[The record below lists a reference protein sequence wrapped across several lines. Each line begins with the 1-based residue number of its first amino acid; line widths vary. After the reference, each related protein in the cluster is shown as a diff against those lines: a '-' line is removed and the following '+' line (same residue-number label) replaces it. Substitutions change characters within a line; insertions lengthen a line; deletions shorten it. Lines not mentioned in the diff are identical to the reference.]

1 MSRDSNRGRPGDRT
15 LRYGGYAAL
24 LSAGVVALLA
34 AINVLALRIP
44 LRVDLTAEGFSTLSE
59 QSVKVLAALD
69 QPIGLVALYE
79 PGREDAR
86 VDELLKRYRAASER
100 ITVTYLD
107 PYRSPVPLKRYEV
120 GGQPPDAGSV
130 IVDAGRRFRVL
141 KTWELYE
148 LTVDEQTQAP
158 KLQSFQAEQM
168 ITSAIVQVTSASDP
182 VVYLL
187 KGHGER
193 DLPADLGT
201 RLASD
206 NFVLRNLDLAV
217 SPGVPD
223 DATVVAIIGAKND
236 LSPADAGKLR
246 EFLSLRGG
254 RAVVTL
260 EMTAVPQ
267 PVLSGLLAVY
277 GLASPAALVVEQD
290 GAYHLP
296 NQPLAL
302 VPGIAE
308 HAITAA
314 LKSGE
319 MPVVF
324 PVARPLQVLAERKR
338 RVTVEP
344 LLSTSARAFA
354 QVDLASAETTKQP
367 GDLAG
372 PFLLAAAA
380 TDRGETGE
388 RESRI
393 VVLAG
398 TEFLYPPESIGRLP
412 ENETLLLNGLNWLRG
427 EEELIAIRPRTISSI
442 RYTISLTS
450 FQFYLFAGIAVLLVP
465 LAVFATGLA
474 VWLRRRHA

>member
-1 MSRDSNRGRPGDRT
+1 
-15 LRYGGYAAL
+15 
-24 LSAGVVALLA
+24 
-34 AINVLALRIP
+34 
-44 LRVDLTAEGFSTLSE
+44 
-59 QSVKVLAALD
+59 
-69 QPIGLVALYE
+69 
-79 PGREDAR
+79 
-86 VDELLKRYRAASER
+86 
-100 ITVTYLD
+100 
-107 PYRSPVPLKRYEV
+107 
-120 GGQPPDAGSV
+120 
-130 IVDAGRRFRVL
+130 
-141 KTWELYE
+141 
-148 LTVDEQTQAP
+148 
-158 KLQSFQAEQM
+158 
-168 ITSAIVQVTSASDP
+168 VTSASDP
-182 VVYLL
+182 VVYRL

-193 DLPADLGT
+193 DLPADHGT

-206 NFVLRNLDLAV
+206 NFVLRTLDLAV

-223 DATVVAIIGAKND
+223 DATVVVIIGAKND
-236 LSPADAGKLR
+236 LSTADAAKLR

-260 EMTAVPQ
+260 ELTAEPQ
-267 PVLSGLLAVY
+267 PVLAGLLAGY

-290 GAYHLP
+290 SAYHLP
-296 NQPLAL
+296 NQPVAL

-324 PVARPLQVLAERKR
+324 PVSRPLEVLSERKR

-344 LLSTSARAFA
+344 LLATSARAYA
-354 QVDLASAETTKQP
+354 RADLGSDETAKQP
-367 GDLAG
+367 GDLSG
-372 PFLLAAAA
+372 PFVLAAASV
-380 TDRGETGE
+380 DRGETGE

-412 ENETLLLNGLNWLRG
+412 ENENLLLNGLNWLRG
-427 EEELIAIRPRTISSI
+427 EEELIAIRPRSISSI

-465 LAVFATGLA
+465 FAVFATGLV